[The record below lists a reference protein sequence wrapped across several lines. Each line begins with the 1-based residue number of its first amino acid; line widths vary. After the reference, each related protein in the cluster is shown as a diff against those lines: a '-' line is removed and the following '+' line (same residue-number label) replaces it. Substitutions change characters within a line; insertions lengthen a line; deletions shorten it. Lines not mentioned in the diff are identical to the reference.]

1 MGAMAGVDAE
11 LLSGARLLASGTWRA
26 SHEAFETAWRRSHG
40 EGRDLLQA
48 LAQLAAALLKWSD
61 GHLEPAATILG
72 RVRRRLEGLPSHVS
86 RVDVETLESTVLE
99 LQERLALREPAP
111 GQVRVPLEDRAEAPA
126 DRVAVGAPCPYC
138 GERVT
143 VHVEPTGMSTEQY
156 VEDCPVCCRP
166 WTVNVERAGDRP
178 MVTLAREDD

>member
-1 MGAMAGVDAE
+1 MTAVDPE
-11 LLSGARLLASGTWRA
+11 LLAGSRLLAAGTWRA

-40 EGRDLLQA
+40 EGKHLLQA
-48 LAQLAAALLKWSD
+48 LAQLAAALLKWSE
-61 GHLEPAATILG
+61 GQLEPAATILG
-72 RVRRRLEGLPSHVS
+72 RVRRRLEVLPSQVS

-99 LQERLALREPAP
+99 LQEALALRQPAP
-111 GQVRVPLEDRAEAPA
+111 EQVRVPLEDPAAEPA

-143 VHVEPTGMSTEQY
+143 VHVEPTGMSLEQY

-166 WTVNVERAGDRP
+166 WLVHVERAAGEP
-178 MVTLAREDD
+178 TVTLAREDD

>member
-1 MGAMAGVDAE
+1 MMVDTE
-11 LLSGARLLASGTWRA
+11 LLAGARLLASGTWRA
-26 SHEAFETAWRRSHG
+26 SHEAFETAWRRSAG

-48 LAQLAAALLKWSD
+48 LAQLSAALLKWSEGQLD
-61 GHLEPAATILG
+61 PAATILG
-72 RVRRRLEGLPSHVS
+72 RVRQRLEGLPSQVS

-111 GQVRVPLEDRAEAPA
+111 SQVRVPLGVEAVAAA
-126 DRVAVGAPCPYC
+126 DRVGVGAPCPYC

-143 VHVEPTGMSTEQY
+143 VHVEPTGMSLEQY

-166 WTVNVERAGDRP
+166 WVVHVERAAGRP
-178 MVTLAREDD
+178 TVTLAREDD